1 MLEEKRH
8 KIRLIQ
14 QRKLNEQD
22 LLMACG
28 DKELPGAIPLP
39 LSIGN
44 RVFAHITRPE
54 EGVFLGTI
62 AAVDPVEHTYR
73 VVFDRASLGSQT
85 LADYEI
91 KSLNPPVQAIPLRA
105 YLQTYRPKMTP
116 ITTGLTPNIS
126 IPVCF
131 SRFLLLF
138 RFMILIKLFRGV

>member
-8 KIRLIQ
+8 RIRLFQ
-14 QRKLNEQD
+14 HRKLSEQD
-22 LLMACG
+22 LMAMTNGGGCLA
-28 DKELPGAIPLP
+28 DLKDMLPGAIPLP

-91 KSLNPPVQAIPLRA
+91 KSMQPSVQAIPLRA
-105 YLQTYRPKMTP
+105 YLQTYRPKIATP
-116 ITTGLTPNIS
+116 LITPGLNTPGGGVS
-126 IPVCF
+126 FPVLSNYF
-131 SRFLLLF
+131 
-138 RFMILIKLFRGV
+138 

>member
-1 MLEEKRH
+1 M
-8 KIRLIQ
+8 IQ
-14 QRKLNEQD
+14 QRKLTEQD
-22 LLMACG
+22 LMMAGG
-28 DKELPGAIPLP
+28 DLKDLPGAIPLP

-116 ITTGLTPNIS
+116 ISTGLTPNAS
-126 IPVCF
+126 MPVCF
-131 SRFLLLF
+131 FKISIKLDFLNK
-138 RFMILIKLFRGV
+138 FMIIFFEF